1 MNVDLGKAIFEAL
14 FNDENKNK
22 MIDELNKVVN
32 IPIIGEEMERKIIS
46 NLFECMETILKKLM
60 VKDSEG

>member
-1 MNVDLGKAIFEAL
+1 MKQSKVKFVWNNNYNMNCD
-14 FNDENKNK
+14 
-22 MIDELNKVVN
+22 IDELNKVVN

-60 VKDSEG
+60 IKNA

>member
-1 MNVDLGKAIFEAL
+1 
-14 FNDENKNK
+14 

-32 IPIIGEEMERKIIS
+32 IPIIGEEMERKIIA

-60 VKDSEG
+60 IKEG

>member
-1 MNVDLGKAIFEAL
+1 MNIDLGKAIFDAL
-14 FNDENKNK
+14 FNDENREK

-32 IPIIGEEMERKIIS
+32 IPIIGEQMERKKIS

-60 VKDSEG
+60 IKEG

>member
-1 MNVDLGKAIFEAL
+1 MNIDLGKAIFDAL
-14 FNDENKNK
+14 FNDENREK

-32 IPIIGEEMERKIIS
+32 IPIIGEQMERKIIS

-60 VKDSEG
+60 IKEA